1 MVKIKTM
8 DENIQMR
15 HIVVDARVTK
25 SVIDCI
31 KDSID
36 LSLKMDT
43 DVILY
48 HNDNEYRIVMDDIV
62 NAMTKVYENRNSLG

>member
-1 MVKIKTM
+1 M

-62 NAMTKVYENRNSLG
+62 NAIWHAKSNKKNKL